1 MSEERTPQG
10 PVPPGGQI
18 RVLGGFFDGLEVDL
32 SQEWFVIGRGR
43 EANLI
48 LAEPTISRAHA
59 AVGFDGDDYFL
70 RDLGSTNGSFVN
82 GQQEREVVLSDCDE
96 VQMGRLRLRVSLP
109 Q

>member
-1 MSEERTPQG
+1 MKEERTPQG

-32 SQEWFVIGRGR
+32 SQEWFVVGRGR

-59 AVGFDGDDYFL
+59 AIGFDGDLYFL

-82 GQQEREVVLSDCDE
+82 GEPHRETVLVDQDE
-96 VQMGRLRLRVSLP
+96 VQMGRLRLRLSLP
-109 Q
+109 V

>member
-1 MSEERTPQG
+1 MIEERTPQG
-10 PVPPGGQI
+10 PVPAGGQI
-18 RVLGGFFDGLEVDL
+18 RVLGGFFDGLEVEL
-32 SQEWFVIGRGR
+32 NQEWFIVGRGR

-59 AVGFDGDDYFL
+59 AVGFDGHHFFL

-82 GQQEREVVLSDCDE
+82 GRPRIEAVLADRDE

-109 Q
+109 L